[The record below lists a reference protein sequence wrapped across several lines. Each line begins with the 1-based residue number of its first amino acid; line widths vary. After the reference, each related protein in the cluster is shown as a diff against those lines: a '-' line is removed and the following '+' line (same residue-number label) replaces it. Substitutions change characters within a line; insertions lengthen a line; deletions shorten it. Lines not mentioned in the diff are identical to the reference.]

1 MKKKLMRIFLK
12 FTLWFVFSASLILI
26 FAIYDIKQYAV
37 FLGIW
42 LILTIYII
50 SYSPHK
56 SQEVEE
62 VKSQEVEETKNKKT
76 FFAMFSYYINV
87 IKARIEEEKQKKLK
101 KQEEENLKITNI
113 INQIHDGNYSVDVSI
128 KLNNDEKAYFF
139 IVGAE
144 WHETR
149 STMKSIPY
157 MNLSHTFKIGKG
169 TNFKIGNI
177 KPLVHKKSEFTKIAT
192 GDFYVTSNRIM
203 LVSPSETKKINLSSI
218 INVSI
223 FSDGILLQRDSGK
236 SVFIPMN
243 QDKAILAK
251 AIIDN
256 I

>member
-1 MKKKLMRIFLK
+1 MKLFLK
-12 FTLWFVFSASLILI
+12 LSLWFVFSVSLILT
-26 FAIYDIKQYAV
+26 FAIFDIKQYALM
-37 FLGIW
+37 FGIW
-42 LILTIYII
+42 LIFTYII
-50 SYSPHK
+50 F
-56 SQEVEE
+56 
-62 VKSQEVEETKNKKT
+62 KKVDL
-76 FFAMFSYYINV
+76 SDYRNNLK
-87 IKARIEEEKQKKLK
+87 IKIEEEKQRQLK

-113 INQIHDGNYSVDVSI
+113 INQIHDGNYSIDVPI
-128 KLNNDEKAYFF
+128 RLNNSEKAYFF